1 LTAIVETLGGL
12 GLFLLGMIILTDSL
26 QDLAGDAIRKALM
39 RFTKSPFSGA
49 VTGATGTAILQSSSA
64 TTVAA
69 VGFVG
74 AGLMTFP
81 EALGIIFGANIG
93 TTIKGW
99 MVAVLGF
106 KFQLGTYVL
115 PLIFVGAILRLF
127 AKGRL
132 AAIGLAIAG
141 FSLIFVAITMMQ
153 QGMSGMEG
161 VITPDM
167 LPPDSLFGRLQLLA
181 LGVLATV
188 ITQSSS
194 AGVAAALTLLYAGSI
209 NFPQAAAL
217 VIGMDVGTTVTAAMA
232 TIGGSVAVK
241 RTGYSHVI
249 YNLFTAVGALIL
261 ITPFA
266 FAWEAI
272 QPGGLQA
279 NGEIALVAFHT
290 VFNTMGVVAVLPLTS
305 KFEHLM
311 VRLVPDKGPGF
322 TKGMEKGLLEQPT
335 LAISAAQSSI
345 KNESLA
351 LLYHLNAILGAFSEE
366 KRADLSEL
374 QAALDET
381 HTYIDDVNLQAGAG
395 ADWERLIAL
404 IHTLDHLQRLHERCE
419 EEEDRAITARETP
432 ELIEQRELLI
442 DCVNTVLAAIEQ
454 ANWNEAVKVSVKASE
469 VIHKNVRPYRLRIM
483 EKIASGEMSVT
494 EGTDCLE
501 AIRWL
506 RRVSKHIARIMA
518 HYTDSLV
525 ASGK

>member
-1 LTAIVETLGGL
+1 
-12 GLFLLGMIILTDSL
+12 MIILTDSL

-39 RFTKSPFSGA
+39 RFTKSPLSGA
-49 VTGATGTAILQSSSA
+49 VTGATGTAVLQSSSA

-93 TTIKGW
+93 TTISGW

-106 KFQLGTYVL
+106 KLQLGTFVL
-115 PLIFVGAILRLF
+115 PLIFVGTIMRLF
-127 AKGRL
+127 AKDRV
-132 AAIGLAIAG
+132 ATTGLVIAG
-141 FSLIFVAITMMQ
+141 FSLIFVAITFMQ
-153 QGMSGMEG
+153 QGMSGMED
-161 VITPDM
+161 VITPDK
-167 LPPDSLFGRLQLLA
+167 LPPDSLIGRLQLVA
-181 LGVLATV
+181 LGILATV

-217 VIGMDVGTTVTAAMA
+217 VIGMNVGTTVTAAIA

-249 YNLFTAVGALIL
+249 YNLFAGAGALIL
-261 ITPFA
+261 ITPFT
-266 FAWEAI
+266 FAWESI
-272 QPGGLQA
+272 QPGGLLA

-290 VFNTMGVVAVLPLTS
+290 LFNTLGVIAVLPLTR
-305 KFEHLM
+305 KFEYLM
-311 VRLVPDKGPGF
+311 IRLVPSKGPGY
-322 TKGMEKGLLEQPT
+322 TNGLETGLLEQPT
-335 LAISAAQSSI
+335 LALSAVQNSI
-345 KNESLA
+345 KNVSLA

-366 KRADLSEL
+366 KRVDLLEL

-381 HTYIDDVNLQAGAG
+381 HAFIDKINLQAGNG
-395 ADWERLIAL
+395 ADWERLIAM

-432 ELIEQRELLI
+432 ELDEQRDLLI
-442 DCVNTVLAAIEQ
+442 DCINTVLVAIEQ
-454 ANWNEAVKVSVKASE
+454 ANWDEAVKVSEKASDI
-469 VIHKNVRPYRLRIM
+469 IHDKVKPYRLSIM
-483 EKIASGEMSVT
+483 EKIASGDMSVA

-506 RRVSKHIARIMA
+506 RRVSKHIARIMQ

>member
-1 LTAIVETLGGL
+1 
-12 GLFLLGMIILTDSL
+12 MIILTDSL

-39 RFTKSPFSGA
+39 RFTKSPLSGA

-74 AGLMTFP
+74 AGLLTFP

-93 TTIKGW
+93 TTITGW

-106 KFQLGTYVL
+106 KFQLGTFVL

-141 FSLIFVAITMMQ
+141 FGLIFVAITLMQ

-161 VITPDM
+161 VITPEK
-167 LPPDSLFGRLQLLA
+167 LPPDSFIGRLELVA
-181 LGVLATV
+181 LGILATV

-194 AGVAAALTLLYAGSI
+194 AGIAAAITLLYAGSI

-217 VIGMDVGTTVTAAMA
+217 VIGMNVGTTVTAAMA

-266 FAWEAI
+266 FAWESL
-272 QPGGLQA
+272 QPGGLRA

-290 VFNTMGVVAVLPLTS
+290 LFNTLGVIAVLPLTS
-305 KFEHLM
+305 KFEYLM
-311 VRLVPDKGPGF
+311 IRLVPAKGPGY
-322 TKGMEKGLLEQPT
+322 TNGLETGLLEQPT
-335 LAISAAQSSI
+335 LALSAVQNSI
-345 KNESLA
+345 NNESLA
-351 LLYHLNAILGAFSEE
+351 LLFHLNAILGAFSEE
-366 KRADLSEL
+366 KRVGLSEL
-374 QAALDET
+374 QSALDET
-381 HTYIDDVNLQAGAG
+381 RAYIDKINLQSGVG

-419 EEEDRAITARETP
+419 EEEDRAVTARETP
-432 ELIEQRELLI
+432 ELIDQRDLLI
-442 DCVNTVLAAIEQ
+442 ECVNAVLTAIEQ
-454 ANWNEAVKVSVKASE
+454 ANWNEAVKVSGETSE
-469 VIHKNVRPYRLRIM
+469 VIHDKVRPYRLKIT
-483 EKIASGEMSVT
+483 EKIASGEMSVI
-494 EGTDCLE
+494 EGTECLE

-506 RRVSKHIARIMA
+506 RRVSKHIARIMQ

>member
-1 LTAIVETLGGL
+1 
-12 GLFLLGMIILTDSL
+12 MIILTDSL
-26 QDLAGDAIRKALM
+26 QELAGDAIRKALM
-39 RFTKSPFSGA
+39 RFTNSPLSGA

-74 AGLMTFP
+74 AGLLTFP

-93 TTIKGW
+93 TTITGW

-106 KFQLGTYVL
+106 KFQLGTVVL

-141 FSLIFVAITMMQ
+141 FSLIFVAITLMQ

-161 VITPDM
+161 FITPDK
-167 LPPDSLFGRLQLLA
+167 LPTDSLIGRLQLIA
-181 LGVLATV
+181 LGILTTI

-217 VIGMDVGTTVTAAMA
+217 VIGMNVGTTVTAAMA

-249 YNLFTAVGALIL
+249 YNLFIGVGALIL
-261 ITPFA
+261 ITPFT
-266 FAWEAI
+266 FVWESV

-290 VFNTMGVVAVLPLTS
+290 MFNILGVIAVLPLTS
-305 KFEHLM
+305 KFEYLM
-311 VRLVPDKGPGF
+311 IRLVPGKGPGY
-322 TKGMEKGLLEQPT
+322 TNGLETGLLEQPS
-335 LAISAAQSSI
+335 LALAALQNST
-345 KNESLA
+345 KKEALA
-351 LLYHLNAILGAFSEE
+351 LLYHLNAILGSYSEE
-366 KRADLSEL
+366 KRADLVDL
-374 QAALDET
+374 QVALDET
-381 HTYIDDVNLQAGAG
+381 HTFIDKINLQAGNG
-395 ADWERLIAL
+395 ADWERLIAM

-419 EEEDRAITARETP
+419 EEEDRAVTARETP
-432 ELIEQRELLI
+432 ELDEQRDLLI

-454 ANWNEAVKVSVKASE
+454 ANWDEAVKVSEKASDI
-469 VIHKNVRPYRLRIM
+469 IHDKVKPYRLSIM
-483 EKIASGEMSVT
+483 EKIASGEMSVA

-506 RRVSKHIARIMA
+506 RRVSKHIARIMQ